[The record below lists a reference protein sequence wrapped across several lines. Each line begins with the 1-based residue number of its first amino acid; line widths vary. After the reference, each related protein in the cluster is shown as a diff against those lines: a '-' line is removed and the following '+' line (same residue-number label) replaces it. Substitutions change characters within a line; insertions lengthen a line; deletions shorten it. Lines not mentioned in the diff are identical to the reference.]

1 MQKKYYKLNKKPYN
15 TINYI
20 IFLPEKKEENMPL
33 LLFLHGIG
41 ERGENI
47 KDIEKYA
54 LPKYMNYFDIQYI
67 VVAPQC
73 SDNNFWDYH
82 LKDVEKILE
91 DVYLK
96 YKYDKNKVCILG
108 SSMGAFGAWNY
119 FIARPNL
126 FKGIVSVS
134 GGIMLPI
141 DQNLLKVKDKP
152 ILIYH
157 GNKDNVIDVEE
168 SIKSFNKLKNIG
180 ATNIELKIIENDNH
194 YLTSHAFKDK
204 YLYNWLDRNIKGF

>member
-1 MQKKYYKLNKKPYN
+1 
-15 TINYI
+15 
-20 IFLPEKKEENMPL
+20 
-33 LLFLHGIG
+33 
-41 ERGENI
+41 
-47 KDIEKYA
+47 
-54 LPKYMNYFDIQYI
+54 
-67 VVAPQC
+67 
-73 SDNNFWDYH
+73 
-82 LKDVEKILE
+82 
-91 DVYLK
+91 
-96 YKYDKNKVCILG
+96 
-108 SSMGAFGAWNY
+108 
-119 FIARPNL
+119 
-126 FKGIVSVS
+126 
-134 GGIMLPI
+134 MLPI